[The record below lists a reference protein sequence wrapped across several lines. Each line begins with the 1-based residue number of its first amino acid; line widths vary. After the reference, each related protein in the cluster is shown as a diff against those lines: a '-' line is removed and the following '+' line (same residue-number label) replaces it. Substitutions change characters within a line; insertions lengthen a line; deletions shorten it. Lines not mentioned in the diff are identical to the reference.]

1 LGWLLRFKPFEFN
14 ESKKNQVEPLFEMIK
29 TESNV
34 REISKTNIKIE
45 KDQHNEN
52 DFARKDQLLNVLL
65 KIDKR
70 IEKILKKYEENEI
83 NDEKKLKWRYAAL
96 VLDTIFLYI
105 TIIAVIITFTA
116 IIMSNP
122 NLYKL

>member
-1 LGWLLRFKPFEFN
+1 MRFKPFESN

-29 TESNV
+29 TESNE
-34 REISKTNIKIE
+34 RKLSKTNIKIE

-70 IEKILKKYEENEI
+70 IEKILEKYEENEI
-83 NDEKKLKWRYAAL
+83 NDEKKLKWRYASL
-96 VLDTIFLYI
+96 VLDTLFLYI

>member
-1 LGWLLRFKPFEFN
+1 MRFKPFEFN

-70 IEKILKKYEENEI
+70 IEKILEKYEENEI

-96 VLDTIFLYI
+96 VLDTLFLYI

>member
-1 LGWLLRFKPFEFN
+1 MRFKPFEFN

-96 VLDTIFLYI
+96 VLDTLFLYI
-105 TIIAVIITFTA
+105 TIIAVMITFTA

>member
-1 LGWLLRFKPFEFN
+1 
-14 ESKKNQVEPLFEMIK
+14 MIK

-96 VLDTIFLYI
+96 VLDTLFLYI

-122 NLYKL
+122 NLYKLWNNVKLVYKSASINKIKSSLF